1 MIFFSLYTIKTSK
14 NDFII
19 NLEKLAKW
27 LKTEKR
33 DLKKTLVKSYEK
45 DIDSIIQKEKSIRR
59 PSNLIFITS

>member
-45 DIDSIIQKEKSIRR
+45 DIDSII
-59 PSNLIFITS
+59 